1 MNEARHAQRANWTT
15 LQLPPPMISQLKV
28 CDFISTSTSN
38 LPGLLGA
45 AGGRP
50 RRRDTRSGAVRP
62 YPHAAALVPAPRVLH
77 GALTVRRADDSRSK
91 CARSLPT

>member
-1 MNEARHAQRANWTT
+1 
-15 LQLPPPMISQLKV
+15 MISQLG
-28 CDFISTSTSN
+28 FAISFPRRRPTF
-38 LPGLLGA
+38 PGLLGA

-62 YPHAAALVPAPRVLH
+62 YPHAAALVPAPKVLH